1 MSQNAFYKLFLKE
14 ISDLY
19 SAENQIVEALP
30 KMIEAASTPELKEAF
45 KNHLKETRNQ
55 VARLDNIFAQLN
67 EEPSDETCE
76 AMEGLIAEGNEMI
89 EMEAPSVVRD
99 AALIGAAQR
108 IEHYEIAG
116 YGVAKT
122 FATQLELYDIA
133 QLLKETLEEEGSA
146 DKKLTSIAEGGF
158 FTAGINKLASEK

>member
-1 MSQNAFYKLFLKE
+1 MVQNAFYKLFLKE

-19 SAENQIVEALP
+19 SSENQIVEALP
-30 KMIEAASTPELKEAF
+30 SVIEAAQTPELKEALQ
-45 KNHLKETRNQ
+45 NHLEETRNQ
-55 VARLDNIFAQLN
+55 VARLDSIFAQLN
-67 EEPSDETCE
+67 ENPSENVCE
-76 AMEGLIAEGNEMI
+76 AMEGLIAETKETF
-89 EMEAPSVVRD
+89 ESEPSSVVRD
-99 AALIGAAQR
+99 AAIIGAVQR

-133 QLLKETLEEEGSA
+133 ELLKETLEEEGNA

-158 FTAGINKLASEK
+158 FTAGINKRASEV